1 MTRHSISARI
11 ALCLATWMLCTAL
24 AQAQP
29 WRLSSTL
36 PDPAA
41 YGVNLEMSNLPQVRA
56 WLDAGLDP
64 DFLADRIGT
73 GLMFAAWFGDI
84 PMMELLVARGA
95 DVNKANALG
104 ESALMHAA
112 WRGNVEA
119 VKWLLAKGAR
129 VNSEP
134 MRWSALHY
142 AVFAGNWEVANHLLL
157 NGADI
162 NARSTNGSSV
172 LMMAVYEG
180 HEPLVRRLLAR
191 GADPAIKNDRG
202 DGALEWAFK
211 FQHLGIARLVADP
224 SEFAVAA
231 NRPKA
236 GWGAPQRSRPADKAP
251 VEEPAAPEPPSAGS
265 EFAGKIDELERM
277 RKILASRGM
286 KDAVSRLDTRIASLR
301 AQRVRVERENTPAA
315 VLEISASRA
324 SPEDQKMRV
333 IFGADG
339 APP

>member
-1 MTRHSISARI
+1 MP
-11 ALCLATWMLCTAL
+11 WMLCSGMAL
-24 AQAQP
+24 AQP
-29 WRLSSTL
+29 WRPSSEL
-36 PDPAA
+36 PDAA
-41 YGVNLEMSNLPQVRA
+41 TYGVRLEMSDLPQVRA

-64 DFLADRIGT
+64 DFMADRIGT
-73 GLMFAAWFGDI
+73 GLMFSAWFGDI

-95 DVNKANALG
+95 DVNKANALA

-112 WRGNVEA
+112 WRGKLEA
-119 VKWLLAKGAR
+119 VKWLLARGAR
-129 VNSEP
+129 VNNEP

-142 AVFAGNWEVANHLLL
+142 AVFAGHWEVANHLLL

-191 GADPAIKNDRG
+191 GADPGIRNDRG

-211 FQHLGIARLVADP
+211 FQRLGIARLVADP
-224 SEFAVAA
+224 SEFALAA

-236 GWGAPQRSRPADKAP
+236 DWGASQRSQ
-251 VEEPAAPEPPSAGS
+251 PAAKPPSEEAAAPAPPAPTS
-265 EFAGKIDELERM
+265 EFAAKIDELERL
-277 RKILASRGM
+277 RNTLDSRGLT
-286 KDAVSRLDTRIASLR
+286 DAVKKLDTRIAALR
-301 AQRVRVERENTPAA
+301 AQRARVEREHTPAA

-324 SPEDQKMRV
+324 SPEDQDMRI
-333 IFGADG
+333 IFGTDG
-339 APP
+339 AAP

>member
-1 MTRHSISARI
+1 VPWLFCLDM
-11 ALCLATWMLCTAL
+11 AL
-24 AQAQP
+24 AQP
-29 WRLSSTL
+29 WRPSSAL
-36 PDPAA
+36 PDAA
-41 YGVNLEMSNLPQVRA
+41 SYGVHLELRDMAQVRA

-64 DFLADRIGT
+64 DFLADRVGT

-112 WRGNVEA
+112 WRGKLEA

-129 VNSEP
+129 VNSDP

-142 AVFAGNWEVANHLLL
+142 AVFAGQWEVANQLLL
-157 NGADI
+157 SGADI

-191 GADPAIKNDRG
+191 GADPGIKNDRG

-211 FQHLGIARLVADP
+211 FQRLGIARLVADQ
-224 SEFAVAA
+224 SEFALAA

-236 GWGAPQRSRPADKAP
+236 DWGTPQRSQPAATVP
-251 VEEPAAPEPPSAGS
+251 PNEPAAAEPPAPGS
-265 EFAGKIDELERM
+265 EIASQIDDLIRM
-277 RKILASRGM
+277 RDTLASRGLN
-286 KDAVSRLDTRIASLR
+286 DAVRKLDSRIAALR
-301 AQRVRVERENTPAA
+301 AQRVRVEREHTPAA

-324 SPEDQKMRV
+324 SPADQGMRI